1 MDPQLKGRM
10 RELGE
15 AINESLSDSGR
26 ISEVISHIKEDGY
39 DPFLVLEA
47 TVGVSKKGGK
57 TSDGTSSVSTFSMRT
72 SELER
77 LTGKMVEI
85 LSTKSDGTPHPSA
98 DKTGRVRK
106 LLSLGI
112 QMCAVVEVENDFVI
126 VSVESLELCSDRQPA
141 QYPN

>member
-57 TSDGTSSVSTFSMRT
+57 TSDGTSSVSTFSMGT

-77 LTGKMVEI
+77 LTGKMVKV
-85 LSTKSDGTPHPSA
+85 L
-98 DKTGRVRK
+98 RK